1 MKERELDLRGLKI
14 PLIENL
20 GVTQDQFDT
29 VDLSD
34 NEIRRLDNFP
44 RMRRL
49 KTLLLCNNSIA
60 RFGSALGEQISEL
73 EALVLTNNKV
83 ASLSEIDHLA
93 SLTKLRHLS
102 LVDNPVVRSLHYRLY
117 ILHKLPHLTVLD
129 FQKVKADE
137 RRAAKKLF
145 QSQAGQQHL
154 SAIADEGK
162 LLAAESAG
170 KVREKRVM
178 TEEEKRLAQAMID
191 KATTPEE
198 LERVERQLRA
208 GIFKAP
214 GPPPPGQ
221 QHAQPQE
228 QEPPPQMPLVA
239 ENGASTEKSGSEQA
253 LPSVPASVPAP
264 PAPAV
269 APILPPSP
277 PVTSAPAPVSSLPP
291 PPPAPIADATS
302 SVLQAP
308 PIPPPPTVSAPP
320 VDPTTVSAKRKREA
334 SSGAAG
340 EDGQQPGK
348 REKESRTQEAASAG
362 EAVPATQSK
371 AHAEAGAANEAPP
384 PPVPEPATEE
394 KTEDGGEGDR
404 EEVLTVAGVE
414 AMKVAELK
422 AALKERGLATNGLKA
437 ELMDRLRS
445 HVVGS

>member
-1 MKERELDLRGLKI
+1 VKERELDLRGLKI

-162 LLAAESAG
+162 LLAAESTG
-170 KVREKRVM
+170 KAREKRVM

-239 ENGASTEKSGSEQA
+239 ENGASTETSGSEQA
-253 LPSVPASVPAP
+253 LPSAPSSVPAP

-269 APILPPSP
+269 ALSLPPSP
-277 PVTSAPAPVSSLPP
+277 PVTSPT
-291 PPPAPIADATS
+291 APIADVTS

-308 PIPPPPTVSAPP
+308 PIPPPLTVSAPP
-320 VDPTTVSAKRKREA
+320 VDPATVSAKRKREA

-362 EAVPATQSK
+362 EAVPATLSK
-371 AHAEAGAANEAPP
+371 AQAQAGGANEAPPP

-394 KTEDGGEGDR
+394 KGEEGGEGDR
-404 EEVLTVAGVE
+404 EEVLTVAVVE